1 MGVTPSEL
9 TGAGGSSEGGRS
21 HGPGTR
27 VLPALVAPGMRGRCR
42 GPGLWLRCARV
53 SGPEF
58 SVAVAGG
65 DWHQL
70 TCRCRGRGVA
80 ARCGVVPGD
89 GGDPQPVHGGRVDG
103 GAAGP
108 AGEGD
113 GERAVSGAGVADGV
127 LATRPVRL
135 PAWSVTSRTVRPSG
149 CSRHRICQSLTG
161 SRALICGRAAVTAD
175 PVAIGPVA
183 AAGLAAVIGCSG
195 VGRAVVIRRRAGDRC
210 CG

>member
-1 MGVTPSEL
+1 MRPRPTPTSGFP
-9 TGAGGSSEGGRS
+9 TWHPARPGAQGAMPAPAPTP
-21 HGPGTR
+21 PGTR

-113 GERAVSGAGVADGV
+113 GERAVSGAGVADGQ
-127 LATRPVRL
+127 RPPL
-135 PAWSVTSRTVRPSG
+135 PA
-149 CSRHRICQSLTG
+149 
-161 SRALICGRAAVTAD
+161 AV
-175 PVAIGPVA
+175 GA
-183 AAGLAAVIGCSG
+183 AAGAAPG
-195 VGRAVVIRRRAGDRC
+195 AVDGGDRQA
-210 CG
+210 GAGYQAGEIAGLVGDLQDGPAVWLQPPPDLPVADRQSRADLRPGGGGG